1 MNSWRYNNLGNLGHV
16 VESNEFQRANPGF
29 LHTFQ
34 VINVEDFE
42 GKGESTPSAYF
53 YQNIGEAEYAV
64 ALFQYMVLIGYSPEK
79 ISILTTYNGQREL
92 IQDIVSQRCGPGT
105 PLAGVRPKSISTVD
119 QYQGQQNDYI
129 LLSLVRTKT
138 VGHLRDVRRLVV
150 ALSRARLG
158 LYVFCRQGLFSRCH
172 ELKKAMCQF
181 EEKGKGN
188 KLRLV
193 MGETFPSE
201 RGAADKPKDKQT
213 IFEVQDV
220 SVLGSL
226 VYKLEEDLMAP

>member
-1 MNSWRYNNLGNLGHV
+1 MNSWRYNDLGNLSHV
-16 VESNEFQRANPGF
+16 VESDEFQRANPGL

-34 VINVEDFE
+34 LINVEDFQ

-53 YQNIGEAEYAV
+53 YQNLGEAEYVV
-64 ALFQYMVLIGYSPEK
+64 ALFQYMVLIGYPPEK

-92 IQDIVSQRCGPGT
+92 IQDIVSQRCGPDT
-105 PLAGVRPKSISTVD
+105 PLAGVRPKAISTVD

-158 LYVFCRQGLFSRCH
+158 LYVFCRQGVFGKCH
-172 ELKKAMCQF
+172 ELKNAMRQF
-181 EEKGKGN
+181 EENGRGN

-193 MGETFPSE
+193 MGETFPTE
-201 RGAADKPKDKQT
+201 RKAADEIADKET
-213 IFEVQDV
+213 VFEVQDV
-220 SVLGSL
+220 SVLGSM
-226 VYKLEEDLMAP
+226 VYKLEEEMMA